1 MHYRKAVAI
10 RPSHWE
16 TYTNIGNLLKFQ
28 GKLEEARSH
37 YDLALSRKP
46 DLAIAH
52 FNRSELMTFRIGD
65 EEFSV
70 LEKLVSENRLSETER
85 VFVHFA
91 FARALESAGD
101 HARAFEHLLKGN
113 ALKRE
118 QIAYDE
124 AANLRYFEQIC
135 EVFDASLFERFQ
147 GAGDPSQ
154 TPIFVLGMPRS
165 GSTMIEQILSCHPR
179 VHGGGN

>member
-1 MHYRKAVAI
+1 MALKPDYSEGFHNYI
-10 RPSHWE
+10 RVK
-16 TYTNIGNLLKFQ
+16 TFCIGDKEFSA
-28 GKLEEARSH
+28 LEE
-37 YDLALSRKP
+37 LANNV
-46 DLAIAH
+46 D
-52 FNRSELMTFRIGD
+52 
-65 EEFSV
+65 
-70 LEKLVSENRLSETER
+70 RLPKAER

-91 FARALESAGD
+91 FAKALEDVGD

-113 ALKRE
+113 ALKRG

-124 AANLRYFEQIC
+124 AANLRYFEQIR

-179 VHGGGN
+179 VHGAGELNVLPKVCDDIFGSKKLKLLYPECVPTLDAASFGESNT